1 MIIVFGG
8 AFNPPTN
15 AHLAIYDI
23 LKKTYQPS
31 RMLFLPVGD
40 MYHKTDLASC
50 HHRLAMLKLLFEN
63 EPSVD
68 VLSLECDQETFKGT
82 FHSLNH
88 LQKHYSEPLVYVIG
102 ADHLEGLKH
111 WLNADRL
118 IKQYRF
124 IVLNRGQKDL
134 ERIIQEDAW
143 LQQHKARFEL
153 VSHVDF
159 PLAATDYRAHRQLG
173 VVPARIE
180 AYIKTHQLYTK
191 EVR

>member
-15 AHLAIYDI
+15 AHLAIYET
-23 LKKTYQPS
+23 LKKTYQPT

-40 MYHKTDLASC
+40 VYHKADLAPC

-63 EPSVD
+63 EPNID
-68 VLSLECDQETFKGT
+68 VLSLECDQETFQGT

-88 LQKHYSEPLVYVIG
+88 LQAHYHDPLVYVIG

-118 IKQYRF
+118 IEQYRF

-134 ERIIQEDAW
+134 TRIIEEDPW
-143 LQQHKARFEL
+143 LTQHKHRLEL
-153 VSHVDF
+153 LSEVDF

-180 AYIKTHQLYTK
+180 AYIKKHELYSK